1 MALTG
6 INAYRKGNLKQ
17 DIANADPH
25 KLTLMLMQGAL
36 DRIAYAK
43 GAMERREYELKSQY
57 ISRVT
62 AILINLRDTLD
73 LKTGGETAENLFAL
87 YDYMIERLNLA
98 HVKNDLKML
107 DEVTNLLSPIRDA
120 WVQIPEEAK
129 QEAFELKKRTYFT
142 RNAPTVSG
150 NEILSRWGD
159 GPSIAAIL

>member
-73 LKTGGETAENLFAL
+73 LKLGGDMAENLFAL
-87 YDYMIERLNLA
+87 YDFMIERLNEA
-98 HVKNDLKML
+98 HVRNDLQML
-107 DEVTNLLSPIRDA
+107 DEVTTLLIPIRDA

-129 QEAFELKKRTYFT
+129 QEAYEAQRQKSQ
-142 RNAPTVSG
+142 AV
-150 NEILSRWGD
+150 
-159 GPSIAAIL
+159 